1 MRNDMSLQ
9 IIANFIHQVINPIG
23 GVVGTL
29 DNICDGTIPHDKIMQ
44 RTNAARSQL
53 EQVISLVRNL
63 DFFVKLSVDSE
74 FRYDGKASKHC
85 VVPQVLIESMQF
97 YQEQAS
103 NRKIRINLINRDDQ
117 YIVYGSVDLLRQVFM
132 NIFDNAVK
140 YSKDCSNVDV
150 RTWEQKKTSKLI
162 VEFLSHS
169 VPFDNATSSLLFDLG
184 YRGEYAM
191 EKTSSGSGIGLY
203 ICKSIIEK
211 VFGGEISMQYDNTN
225 GIAKTLIYFKEYD
238 KK

>member
-1 MRNDMSLQ
+1 MEKDISLQ

-29 DNICDGTIPHDKIMQ
+29 DNICDGTTPPDKIKQ

-63 DFFVKLSVDSE
+63 DFFVKLSIDSD
-74 FRYDGKASKHC
+74 FRYDGKTSKHC
-85 VVPQVLIESMQF
+85 IIPQVLIESMQF
-97 YQEQAS
+97 YQEQAL
-103 NRKIRINLINRDDQ
+103 NRNILLNLLNREDQ
-117 YIVYGSVDLLRQVFM
+117 YFIHGNVDLLRQVFM

-140 YSKDCSNVDV
+140 YSKNQSNVNV
-150 RTWEQKKTSKLI
+150 RTWEQKKTNKLI
-162 VEFLSHS
+162 IEFLSHS
-169 VPFDNATSSLLFDLG
+169 VPFDNSNSERLFELG
-184 YRGEYAM
+184 YRADQAK

-211 VFGGEISMQYDNTN
+211 VFGGEIKMQYDNVN
-225 GIAKTLIYFKEYD
+225 EIAKTLIYFKDYG